1 MSFRARL
8 ALVVA
13 GAVAVAVAVASFA
26 AYISVR
32 AELRSDV
39 KSALRRDVRT
49 PGAAGADVQLVHADG
64 TVQHVGEA
72 GFTLP
77 GIDRAR
83 AVAAGTR
90 PPFFAEVR
98 LGEDHRLV
106 YTAPDGP
113 GTAVQVARTLSDA
126 DRTLHRLAL
135 ILVLLTL
142 AGAAVAGAVSRAV
155 ASALLRPV
163 LRLGEAATH
172 VADTRDLS
180 RRLEVTGTDELS
192 RLASGFNTMMSA
204 LDASL
209 RAQRQLV
216 ADASHEL
223 RTPLTSLR
231 TNLEVLAATEDLP
244 AEERRQLLS
253 DVVAQLEELTVLVSD
268 LVDLARDVEPEP
280 LVDEVGLDEVVAEV
294 VARARRRAPELCF
307 EVETEPV
314 LVQGS
319 AGRLG
324 RAVTNLIDNA
334 VKWSPGG
341 EPVEIRVRAV
351 GNEVEVSVRD
361 HGPGIPPGD
370 LPFVFDRF
378 YRAQSDRRL
387 PGSGLGLAIV
397 RQVAEFHG
405 GSVMAEAAEGNGAR
419 LRLRLPRVIE
429 GNNHLS

>member
-8 ALVVA
+8 ALTA
-13 GAVAVAVAVASFA
+13 AAAVAVAIAVASFA
-26 AYISVR
+26 AYFSVR
-32 AELRSDV
+32 AELRSEV
-39 KSALRRDVRT
+39 KTALRRDVRS

-77 GIDRAR
+77 SVDKAR
-83 AVAAGTR
+83 EVATGTR
-90 PPFFAEVR
+90 PPFFADVR
-98 LGEDHRLV
+98 LGEDHLLV

-113 GTAVQVARTLSDA
+113 GTAVQVARTLSDS
-126 DRTLHRLAL
+126 DRALHRLAR
-135 ILVLLTL
+135 ILVLVTL
-142 AGAAVAGAVSRAV
+142 AGTAVAGALSRAV

-163 LRLGEAATH
+163 LRLGEAANH

-180 RRLEVTGTDELS
+180 RRLEVTGSDELS

-231 TNLEVLAATEDLP
+231 TNLEVLARTDHLPIED
-244 AEERRQLLS
+244 RQQLLS
-253 DVVAQLEELTVLVSD
+253 DVVNQLEELTVLVTD

-294 VARARRRAPELCF
+294 VERARRRAPELRF
-307 EVETEPV
+307 EVDTEPV
-314 LVQGS
+314 LVRGS

-324 RAVTNLIDNA
+324 RAVTNLVDNA
-334 VKWSPGG
+334 VKWSPAG
-341 EPVEIRVRAV
+341 EPVEILVRAD
-351 GNEVEVSVRD
+351 GDRAEVSVRD
-361 HGPGIPPGD
+361 YGPGIPPGD

-405 GSVMAEAAEGNGAR
+405 GSVTAEAAEGKGAR
-419 LRLRLPRVIE
+419 LRLRLPRVIDP
-429 GNNHLS
+429 NHHLS

>member
-1 MSFRARL
+1 LAR
-8 ALVVA
+8 
-13 GAVAVAVAVASFA
+13 
-26 AYISVR
+26 
-32 AELRSDV
+32 
-39 KSALRRDVRT
+39 
-49 PGAAGADVQLVHADG
+49 
-64 TVQHVGEA
+64 
-72 GFTLP
+72 
-77 GIDRAR
+77 
-83 AVAAGTR
+83 
-90 PPFFAEVR
+90 
-98 LGEDHRLV
+98 
-106 YTAPDGP
+106 
-113 GTAVQVARTLSDA
+113 
-126 DRTLHRLAL
+126 
-135 ILVLLTL
+135 ILVLVTL
-142 AGAAVAGAVSRAV
+142 AGTAVAGALSRAV

-163 LRLGEAATH
+163 LRLGEAANH

-231 TNLEVLAATEDLP
+231 TNLEVLARTDDLP
-244 AEERRQLLS
+244 VEDRHQLLS
-253 DVVAQLEELTVLVSD
+253 DVVNQLEELTVLVTD

-294 VARARRRAPELCF
+294 VERARRRAPELRF
-307 EVETEPV
+307 EVDAEPV
-314 LVQGS
+314 LVRGS

-324 RAVTNLIDNA
+324 RAVTNLVDNA
-334 VKWSPGG
+334 VKWSPAG
-341 EPVEIRVRAV
+341 EPVEIRVRAD
-351 GNEVEVSVRD
+351 GNDAEVSVRD
-361 HGPGIPPGD
+361 YGPGIPPGD

-405 GSVMAEAAEGNGAR
+405 GSVMAEAAEGKGAR
-419 LRLRLPRVIE
+419 LRLRLPRVIDQ
-429 GNNHLS
+429 NHHLL